1 MLVSFRSAVSPV
13 CHHRL
18 IQKTENIVS
27 NENTLLNILFLL
39 LYSKCLL
46 KIRNWP
52 KFPFSGQHIFTVF
65 SSSQVFS
72 KEQYCTGHLENTKK
86 KSLVLKGSVRYQTQ
100 RRRNVSSSVDQMH
113 RLKCLEHQG
122 PEVKY
127 FITRLS
133 RLINS
138 FPACIWFGCLDVKT
152 DIFLKGLNCQRSA
165 ALQHSGEKRNQ
176 CFQCQQHLTS

>member
-1 MLVSFRSAVSPV
+1 MSVKDQELTRVPIFRTAHLHSLFFLTGFLQGTIL
-13 CHHRL
+13 HRAL
-18 IQKTENIVS
+18 GE
-27 NENTLLNILFLL
+27 
-39 LYSKCLL
+39 
-46 KIRNWP
+46 
-52 KFPFSGQHIFTVF
+52 H
-65 SSSQVFS
+65 
-72 KEQYCTGHLENTKK
+72 KK